1 MSGKVVTKI
10 RIVKCPKCR
19 QLLPEPQG
27 YSVYKCGG
35 CGTDL
40 QGEKYNFIFVYHC
53 TLQFYS
59 VSKLC
64 RKNKRKNLM

>member
-40 QGEKYNFIFVYHC
+40 QGEKSFLFLYTIVLFNI
-53 TLQFYS
+53 TLFQNYAE
-59 VSKLC
+59 KI
-64 RKNKRKNLM
+64 K